1 MKVLIVAFMFVAAL
15 AAAAAEC
22 ELSLPPVIPVV
33 KGREV
38 RLHYYNIC
46 RCNNIDNYI
55 INSSL
60 AGDGFDNLADSLRIT
75 AEKTGDHP
83 LSLAA
88 IDSGGQQAASA
99 SCIVRVVE
107 DGPKPA
113 VRAIFIG
120 DSLTHAAV
128 YQAELKNLMGDALV
142 LYGTRTDTKE
152 DSEGNSREI
161 RHEGRSSWAWRD
173 YTSLPEKAGMANSF
187 FDPEKKDFS
196 FSYYMEQNKEFGD
209 ATDVFLLSG
218 PNDGG
223 APDYIVNL
231 KKITDSIRS
240 YSKTLRIH
248 IMLPLPNCNDGYAWG
263 VRNHGHYLFF
273 KNAMFGYCREII
285 DMYGKEDNISIIA
298 TNANIDCKY
307 DFPRTQVPASSRNPM
322 LVDVVN
328 ENVHPNQYG
337 YYRMADMIYADI
349 LANCR

>member
-1 MKVLIVAFMFVAAL
+1 
-15 AAAAAEC
+15 
-22 ELSLPPVIPVV
+22 
-33 KGREV
+33 
-38 RLHYYNIC
+38 
-46 RCNNIDNYI
+46 
-55 INSSL
+55 
-60 AGDGFDNLADSLRIT
+60 
-75 AEKTGDHP
+75 
-83 LSLAA
+83 
-88 IDSGGQQAASA
+88 
-99 SCIVRVVE
+99 
-107 DGPKPA
+107 
-113 VRAIFIG
+113 
-120 DSLTHAAV
+120 
-128 YQAELKNLMGDALV
+128 
-142 LYGTRTDTKE
+142 
-152 DSEGNSREI
+152 
-161 RHEGRSSWAWRD
+161 
-173 YTSLPEKAGMANSF
+173 
-187 FDPEKKDFS
+187 
-196 FSYYMEQNKEFGD
+196 MEQNKEFGD